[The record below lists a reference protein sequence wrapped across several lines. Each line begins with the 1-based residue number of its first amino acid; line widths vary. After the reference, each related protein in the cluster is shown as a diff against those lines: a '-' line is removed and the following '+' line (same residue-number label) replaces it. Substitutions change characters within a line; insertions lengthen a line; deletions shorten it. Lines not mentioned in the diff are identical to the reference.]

1 MAQLADTLVKDC
13 LDWHSFV
20 RVTGLPP
27 TKEKDSEIMPAPT

>member
-1 MAQLADTLVKDC
+1 MAQLADTLVKG
-13 LDWHSFV
+13 HSFV